1 MPDLNTNSI
10 DSFHYG
16 INVLPLLKFWYHL
29 LIFCFKPEGLYLL
42 WNTKEDILKKK
53 NNKKNYVH
61 AMTFNGVQN
70 NILTFEFVIMVHFS
84 LNSHS
89 HY

>member
-10 DSFHYG
+10 DSFYYG

-42 WNTKEDILKKK
+42 WNTKEEILEKKIT
-53 NNKKNYVH
+53 KKLCPYNDVQWGPEQH
-61 AMTFNGVQN
+61 FN
-70 NILTFEFVIMVHFS
+70 F
-84 LNSHS
+84 
-89 HY
+89 